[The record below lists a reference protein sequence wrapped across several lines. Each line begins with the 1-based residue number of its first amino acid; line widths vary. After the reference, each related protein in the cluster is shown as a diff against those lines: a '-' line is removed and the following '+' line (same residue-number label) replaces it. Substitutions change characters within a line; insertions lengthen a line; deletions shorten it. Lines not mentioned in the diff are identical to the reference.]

1 MFKWPSKIPVRIFK
15 VRVFKCS
22 YRIYIYMYSYMS
34 VYSNITYLIMYG
46 MYVFMFCFSDM
57 FMCFWC
63 TYMLCAILFAR
74 TVFLRC
80 FFLLDVSHFGVV
92 VSASIDRSYGCCLL
106 SVCWVWDPAFFVP
119 VSNHAALRYL
129 ILPAHKDVHVCWLT
143 DNPYQTL
150 FCWA

>member
-1 MFKWPSKIPVRIFK
+1 
-15 VRVFKCS
+15 
-22 YRIYIYMYSYMS
+22 MYSYMS

-46 MYVFMFCFSDM
+46 IYVFMFCFFDV
-57 FMCFWC
+57 
-63 TYMLCAILFAR
+63 Y
-74 TVFLRC
+74 VFLMYIYVMCHTFRENSFFAL

-129 ILPAHKDVHVCWLT
+129 ILPAHKDVHVC
-143 DNPYQTL
+143 
-150 FCWA
+150 